1 MQNIIAIF
9 KREFKGYFNSTI
21 AYIFITVF
29 LVLTGWLF
37 FRTFFIINEAEMRG
51 FFGILPWIFLFFV
64 PAITMRLWAEEKK
77 LGTIEI
83 LMTLP
88 VKDHEVIFGK
98 FLASYAFLAV
108 TILLSFPLAITV
120 FYLGNP
126 DKGPIIGGY
135 IGALLMGGA
144 FLSIGLFVSSLTENQ
159 IIAFII
165 AVIISFGLLIIGEQ
179 FVLFSLPNWLVPL
192 FSYLGLGSHFSSIGR
207 GVVDSRD
214 IIYYLSVILFS
225 IFLNIRTL
233 EGRRW

>member
-21 AYIFITVF
+21 AYIFITFF
-29 LVLTGWLF
+29 LALTGWLF
-37 FRTFFIINEAEMRG
+37 FRSFFIVNQAEMRG
-51 FFGILPWIFLFFV
+51 FFAILPWIFLFFV

-77 LGTIEI
+77 LGTLEI

-88 VKDHEVIFGK
+88 VKDHEVILGK
-98 FLASYAFLAV
+98 FLASYTFLAV
-108 TILLSFPLAITV
+108 TILLSLPLPITIL
-120 FYLGNP
+120 YLGGP

-144 FLSIGLFVSSLTENQ
+144 FLAIGLFVSSLTENQ

-165 AVIISFGLLIIGEQ
+165 AVAISFGLLIIGEQ
-179 FVLFSLPNWLVPL
+179 FVLFSLPDWLVPIC
-192 FSYLGLGSHFSSIGR
+192 SYLGLGSHFSGIGR
-207 GVVDSRD
+207 GVIDSRD
-214 IIYYLSVILFS
+214 IIYYLSVILFF
-225 IFLNIRTL
+225 IFLNTRTL

>member
-37 FRTFFIINEAEMRG
+37 FRSFFIINQADMRG

-77 LGTIEI
+77 LGTLEI

-108 TILLSFPLAITV
+108 TILLSLPLPVTIL
-120 FYLGNP
+120 YLGTP

-144 FLSIGLFVSSLTENQ
+144 FLAIGLFVSSLTENQ
-159 IIAFII
+159 IVAFII

-192 FSYLGLGSHFSSIGR
+192 FSYLGLGSHFSGIGR

-214 IIYYLSVILFS
+214 IIYYLSVILFF
-225 IFLNIRTL
+225 IFLNMRTL